1 MSAVLEVKNL
11 TKVFSLGSLFSRLRI
26 KAVDQ
31 ISFTVKPA
39 EIFTLAGES
48 GYGKTSPGPCLWSRY
63 NTGKG

>member
-31 ISFTVKPA
+31 ISFTVEA
-39 EIFTLAGES
+39 RRDFYFS
-48 GYGKTSPGPCLWSRY
+48 GRKWLWENYYRPNDS
-63 NTGKG
+63 GF